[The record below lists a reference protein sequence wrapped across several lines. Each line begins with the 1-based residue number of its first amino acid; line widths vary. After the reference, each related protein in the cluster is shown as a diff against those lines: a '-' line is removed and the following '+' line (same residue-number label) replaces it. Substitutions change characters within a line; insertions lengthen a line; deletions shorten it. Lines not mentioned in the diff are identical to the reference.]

1 MLIESVAEPAPDD
14 LPTLSHA
21 APGVAVHGQVATGV
35 VIDAVTVVPAMH
47 GLRTTGETEYWHKP
61 TSPDCRTVKRRSPT
75 VMAAVRSGMS
85 ARRETA
91 YDTVLVPVPRPPPVL
106 PALPKG

>member
-35 VIDAVTVVPAMH
+35 VIDAVTVVPSMH